1 MAHDIAHDTN
11 TPADEVR
18 RLLDT
23 AEGLLPLMRERTSA
37 VSQLLGIFDQL
48 DARIP
53 TLEQQG
59 VDLRGERGRWEALQR
74 GLRSRARW
82 AVSAITSWP
91 AARQQ
96 AQPQPEQW
104 WWRLDETLA
113 AERRR
118 AWLRGAVIVLL
129 VVTVG
134 VVGTRLFRFY
144 FPVDPNVAAAN
155 DRRLQ
160 AERHVR
166 EGDWAGA
173 FSMYE
178 QATQFAPDDPMLY
191 LWLGVLSEQMG
202 RPEQAEPWYD
212 KARPLLHDAVRF
224 HVERGFVYLQANRAA
239 DGEREA
245 RTALDLDNQSAV
257 GYYVLASALEMQ
269 KQTDAAIEAYKMAAS
284 LAEGND
290 PDLTALARVHMGLLL
305 QSAPFEDL
313 RMLTPTP

>member
-1 MAHDIAHDTN
+1 MAYDIVHDTN

-18 RLLDT
+18 RLLDS
-23 AEGLLPLMRERTSA
+23 AEGLLPLMRGRPSV
-37 VSQLLGIFDQL
+37 VSQLLEMFDQL

-53 TLEQQG
+53 ALEQQG
-59 VDLRGERGRWEALQR
+59 VDMRGEQGRWEALQR
-74 GLRSRARW
+74 ALRTRARW
-82 AVSAITSWP
+82 AVSAIDSWP

-96 AQPQPEQW
+96 TQPQPGQW

-118 AWLRGAVIVLL
+118 AWLRGAAMVLL
-129 VVTVG
+129 IVTVG
-134 VVGTRLFRFY
+134 FVAVRIFRIY

-173 FSMYE
+173 FAMYE

-202 RPEQAEPWYD
+202 QPEQAEPWYE
-212 KARPLLHDAVRF
+212 KARPLLHDAARF
-224 HVERGFVYLQANRAA
+224 HVERGFFYLQANRPA

-245 RTALDLDNQSAV
+245 RAALALDDQSAV

-269 KQTDAAIEAYKMAAS
+269 KQTDAAIEAYKMTAS
-284 LAEGND
+284 LAEGKD
-290 PDLTALARVHMGLLL
+290 ADLTALARVHMGLLL

-313 RMLTPTP
+313 NALTPTP